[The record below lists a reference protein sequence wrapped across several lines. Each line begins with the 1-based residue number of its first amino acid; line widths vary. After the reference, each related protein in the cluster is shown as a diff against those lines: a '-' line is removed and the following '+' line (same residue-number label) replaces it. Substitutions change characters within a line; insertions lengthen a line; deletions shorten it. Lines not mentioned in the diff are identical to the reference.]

1 LEISLFQSRFQQKT
15 KPITV
20 NGTKLMDSMEPYP
33 RLDTVRREMRLSWY
47 RSPISSKRLRELS
60 QRSNLQGW
68 FQAGGHVSLFALTGG
83 LVYLSWR
90 FEEWLAFILA
100 LFLHGTVASFFA
112 GIAPHELGHGTVFRT
127 RWLNQLFLYPI
138 STVSWFDP
146 FDYNVSHTYH
156 HRYTL
161 HPAGDREVHL
171 PLHPSVGKGFL
182 LQMFTVNLFT
192 ERGRTFGKGGL
203 LRAIVATLKN
213 AIGKIDHPELPS
225 HQWLKALHDD
235 QPAEYRKSIW
245 FSRWTL
251 LFHGSLLVFS
261 MLSGFWVLPL
271 ILTTASFTAN
281 WWAYFIGLTQ
291 HCGLRDNVSDFRKC
305 VRSIRLDPFSE
316 FLYWRMNWHTEHH
329 MYAGVP
335 CYNLKKLSR
344 ELAHDMAEPKS
355 LRGAWSEML
364 GTWKRQQTEPEY
376 QFDIPVPITSTKVR
390 SENLEALADSVGDLA
405 PDGLR

>member
-1 LEISLFQSRFQQKT
+1 MS
-15 KPITV
+15 
-20 NGTKLMDSMEPYP
+20 
-33 RLDTVRREMRLSWY
+33 LSWY

-60 QRSNLQGW
+60 RRSNLQGW

-90 FEEWLAFILA
+90 FEEWLGFVLA
-100 LFLHGTVASFFA
+100 LFIHGTVASFFA

-127 RWLNQLFLYPI
+127 RWLNQLFLYPL

-161 HPAGDREVHL
+161 HPVGDREVLL

-203 LRAIVATLKN
+203 FRAILVTLKN
-213 AIGKIDHPELPS
+213 AIGRIDHPELPS

-261 MLSGFWVLPL
+261 LLSGVWVLPL
-271 ILTTASFTAN
+271 IFSTASFTAN

-291 HCGLRDNVSDFRKC
+291 HCGLRDNIADFRKC
-305 VRSIRLDPFSE
+305 VRSLRLDPFSE

-364 GTWKRQQTEPEY
+364 ATWKRQQTEPDY
-376 QFDIPVPITSTKVR
+376 QYDIPVPGPSTPVV
-390 SENLEALADSVGDLA
+390 SENLEVLAGSVGDLA
-405 PDGLR
+405 PEGLK

>member
-1 LEISLFQSRFQQKT
+1 
-15 KPITV
+15 
-20 NGTKLMDSMEPYP
+20 
-33 RLDTVRREMRLSWY
+33 
-47 RSPISSKRLRELS
+47 
-60 QRSNLQGW
+60 
-68 FQAGGHVSLFALTGG
+68 VSLFAFTGSI
-83 LVYLSWR
+83 VYLTWS
-90 FEEWLAFILA
+90 FEVWPAFALAMFI
-100 LFLHGTVASFFA
+100 HGLVASFFA

-161 HPAGDREVHL
+161 HPVGDREVHL

-182 LQMFTVNLFT
+182 LQMFTFNLFT

-203 LRAIVATLKN
+203 FRALSATLKN
-213 AIGKIDHPELPS
+213 AFGRIDQPELPS
-225 HQWLKALHDD
+225 HQWLKALHED

-251 LFHGSLLVFS
+251 VFHGSLLVFS
-261 MLSGFWVLPL
+261 ALSGLWVLPL
-271 ILTTASFTAN
+271 ILSTASFTAN
-281 WWAYFIGLTQ
+281 CWAYFIGLTQ
-291 HCGLRDNVSDFRKC
+291 HCGLRDNIADFRKC

-364 GTWKRQQTEPEY
+364 STWKRQQTEPEY
-376 QFDIPVPITSTKVR
+376 QFDIPVPSPSTPVV
-390 SENLEALADSVGDLA
+390 SEDLEALAGSVGDLA
-405 PDGLR
+405 PEGLK